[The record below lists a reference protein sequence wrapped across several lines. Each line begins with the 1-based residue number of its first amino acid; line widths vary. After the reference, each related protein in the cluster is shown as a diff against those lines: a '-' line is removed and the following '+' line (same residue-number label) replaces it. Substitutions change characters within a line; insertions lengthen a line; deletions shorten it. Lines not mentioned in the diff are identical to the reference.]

1 MLTTCRRLLA
11 HSVTMMKPDLPAA
24 SVMVRF
30 LSAAEGG
37 RPSPV
42 NSGYRAQVVFHDA
55 AGAAVEHDC
64 VFDFRESER
73 AIERDGEKW
82 LPLDVED
89 AARMAPFDAE
99 RMSAYIVAGAGFE
112 IREGS
117 TLVGS
122 GRVLEPVALS

>member
-1 MLTTCRRLLA
+1 
-11 HSVTMMKPDLPAA
+11 MMIPDLPAA
-24 SVMVRF
+24 SVTVRF

-42 NSGYRAQVVFHDA
+42 NSGYRAQVVFRDDA
-55 AGAAVEHDC
+55 GVAVEYDC

-89 AARMAPFDAE
+89 TARMVPFDAE
-99 RMSAYIVAGAGFE
+99 QMSAVIVAGAAFKVY
-112 IREGS
+112 EGR

-122 GRVLEPVALS
+122 GRVLEAVARR

>member
-1 MLTTCRRLLA
+1 
-11 HSVTMMKPDLPAA
+11 MMNPDLPAA
-24 SVMVRF
+24 PVTVRF
-30 LSAAEGG
+30 LSAAQGG

-42 NSGYRAQVVFHDA
+42 NSGYRAQVVFHDD
-55 AGAAVEHDC
+55 AGRVVEHDC
-64 VFDFRESER
+64 VFDFCESER

-89 AARMAPFDAE
+89 EARMAPFDAE
-99 RMSAYIVAGAGFE
+99 QMSAVIVAGVEFE

-122 GRVLEPVALS
+122 GRVLDALARR

>member
-1 MLTTCRRLLA
+1 M
-11 HSVTMMKPDLPAA
+11 TMNTDLPTA
-24 SVMVRF
+24 SVMIRF

-42 NSGYRAQVVFHDA
+42 NSGYRAQVVFRDDG
-55 AGAAVEHDC
+55 GALVEHDC

-73 AIERDGEKW
+73 AIDRDGEKW

-99 RMSAYIVAGAGFE
+99 RMSAVIVAGAEFE
-112 IREGS
+112 VREGS
-117 TLVGS
+117 TLVGT
-122 GRVLEPVALS
+122 GRVLEPVARS

>member
-1 MLTTCRRLLA
+1 
-11 HSVTMMKPDLPAA
+11 MMIPDLPAA
-24 SVMVRF
+24 SVTVRF

-42 NSGYRAQVVFHDA
+42 NSGYRAQVVFHDD
-55 AGAAVEHDC
+55 AGAVVEHDC

-99 RMSAYIVAGAGFE
+99 RMSAVIVAGAGFE
-112 IREGS
+112 IREGR
-117 TLVGS
+117 TPVGS
-122 GRVLEPVALS
+122 GRVLQAVVCS